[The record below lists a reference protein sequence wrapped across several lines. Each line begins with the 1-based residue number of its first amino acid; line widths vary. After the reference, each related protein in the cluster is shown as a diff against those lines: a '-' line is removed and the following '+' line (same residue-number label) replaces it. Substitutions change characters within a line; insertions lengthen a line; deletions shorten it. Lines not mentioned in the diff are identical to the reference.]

1 MLATILHK
9 QLFRST
15 LRNVLSNLIQQ
26 WTFLLSPAAQ
36 FLHDNGILLHYND
49 HLRGLNNL
57 YFIDPVWLADML
69 AEVVTIPERQSFV
82 HNGILKESNVA
93 FIFRDSKRFP
103 SKFFSQYL
111 QLLERFEIALSLGN
125 GLRLIPS
132 MLPFQR
138 PLMNFVDPEPISHQ
152 SEVEDKL
159 MLRKDIISSTSSEEE
174 ATKPK
179 ASGAPRIVDGVKVI
193 DNPIVCIRRRYKMAY
208 IPSGF
213 WSRII
218 SRLIINLK
226 RSGLVETHS
235 TSSQSPPIIYWRR
248 GIVVIH
254 SSGRFLVES
263 IQNVAHGKKE
273 RGRREVSITCNN
285 CTHTHTHTHQRC
297 RVWA

>member
-1 MLATILHK
+1 
-9 QLFRST
+9 
-15 LRNVLSNLIQQ
+15 
-26 WTFLLSPAAQ
+26 
-36 FLHDNGILLHYND
+36 
-49 HLRGLNNL
+49 
-57 YFIDPVWLADML
+57 ML

-103 SKFFSQYL
+103 SKFFPQYL

-174 ATKPK
+174 APQPA
-179 ASGAPRIVDGVKVI
+179 ASGAPRIVDGVQVI

-263 IQNVAHGKKE
+263 IQNVAHGKREE
-273 RGRREVSITCNN
+273 RGRREEEGGGGVDEK
-285 CTHTHTHTHQRC
+285 
-297 RVWA
+297 AEEKE